1 MAKRYERFDALQA
14 ELGKAGE
21 ADAVE
26 QDATGE
32 DAVDDAATDGAE
44 RYAKVLD
51 EEGNEQPLDADEGEP
66 EEEPAPKVYTPDN
79 RSLEERE
86 ACFIQSPPGKPA
98 HGNEPSQPVPRATR
112 VAAISAGEDDIEQ
125 YEIQGDDAHSDGAQE
140 EDEQQYEH
148 LGEEMDE
155 DLEELRPPSSED
167 QRGPEELEAI
177 QYEILELESEIQ
189 IAKRYKIIDRLG
201 EGESAWRVHDQP
213 SRAELPS
220 ARRWRTTGTF
230 SAVYKAIDCNHP
242 FYNNTKWQSSSGASA
257 APKLPSLQ
265 ALRQSS
271 VSNPRSSRSS
281 SSQRD
286 SPYQNLVAARKHL
299 KSLSS
304 NKYSLTRQEGGSP
317 VYVALK
323 RIYVTSSPQRI
334 QNELDILADLR
345 SARCTAY
352 LVEALR
358 HEDQVI
364 AVMPYEK
371 HQDFRVGPS
380 RSPASSCLAG

>member
-1 MAKRYERFDALQA
+1 M
-14 ELGKAGE
+14 
-21 ADAVE
+21 
-26 QDATGE
+26 
-32 DAVDDAATDGAE
+32 
-44 RYAKVLD
+44 
-51 EEGNEQPLDADEGEP
+51 
-66 EEEPAPKVYTPDN
+66 
-79 RSLEERE
+79 
-86 ACFIQSPPGKPA
+86 
-98 HGNEPSQPVPRATR
+98 
-112 VAAISAGEDDIEQ
+112 
-125 YEIQGDDAHSDGAQE
+125 
-140 EDEQQYEH
+140 
-148 LGEEMDE
+148 
-155 DLEELRPPSSED
+155 
-167 QRGPEELEAI
+167 
-177 QYEILELESEIQ
+177 
-189 IAKRYKIIDRLG
+189 
-201 EGESAWRVHDQP
+201 
-213 SRAELPS
+213 
-220 ARRWRTTGTF
+220 
-230 SAVYKAIDCNHP
+230 YKAIDCNHP

-281 SSQRD
+281 SSTQRD
-286 SPYQNLVAARKHL
+286 SPYYNLLAARKHL

-371 HQDFRVGPS
+371 HQDFRVSRKNYSALHVPS
-380 RSPASSCLAG
+380 